1 MRIKKLMRID
11 LPNHENILSD
21 ESINV
26 GFGAR
31 KVFKKLP
38 VGQAQECRTFRKN
51 VKFFFNKTG

>member
-1 MRIKKLMRID
+1 MRID